1 MEKYQK
7 FLILV
12 KIIFV
17 SLHHLIDHVV
27 KGGYG
32 IVARRSLLFYS
43 PRTLSKVSLR
53 CAASQLDMP
62 STLGWLVTKSRLNI
76 L

>member
-1 MEKYQK
+1 MEKYLK

-32 IVARRSLLFYS
+32 IVFQAVLAFL
-43 PRTLSKVSLR
+43 
-53 CAASQLDMP
+53 
-62 STLGWLVTKSRLNI
+62 
-76 L
+76 